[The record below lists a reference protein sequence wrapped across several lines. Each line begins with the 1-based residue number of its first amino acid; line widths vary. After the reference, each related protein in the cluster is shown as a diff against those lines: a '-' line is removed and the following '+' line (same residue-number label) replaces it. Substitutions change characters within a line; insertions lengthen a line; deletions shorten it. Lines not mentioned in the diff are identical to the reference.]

1 MAAAAVLPPP
11 IGFLGGTFDP
21 VHNGHLRLAL
31 EVRER
36 LGLAEVRLLPSAQTN
51 LRDAAHAS
59 AAQRLA
65 MLRAALVEGLALDAR
80 EVERGGVSYTV
91 DTLCALRAEEPR
103 RPLCFILGADAWN
116 ALPRWHRWRE
126 LLDYAHLVVAS
137 RPGAEL
143 ERHPAL
149 DAAWTDA
156 PAELAALPAGRV
168 IACAIPLLP
177 ISSTDIRARIASGR
191 SVAGLVPPAVVEL
204 IAREG
209 LYRAPP

>member
-1 MAAAAVLPPP
+1 MTADAALPP
-11 IGFLGGTFDP
+11 IGLLGGTFDP

-51 LRDAAHAS
+51 LRDAAQAT

-65 MLRAALVEGLALDAR
+65 LVEGLVLDAR
-80 EVERGGVSYTV
+80 EIERGGVSYTV
-91 DTLCALRAEEPR
+91 DTLRALRADEPR

-116 ALPRWHRWRE
+116 ALPRWHCWRE

-149 DAAWTDA
+149 ESAWTDA